1 MKKILLLLVGIV
13 LLGASTTYADEVDEL
28 LAQADKLFNEL
39 EYQKAI
45 GIADQILQTPNVAP
59 EKIVEAYRI
68 KGLSLSGD
76 DRIDD
81 AFMIFRRLLAIDP
94 SYRLSKDVSPR
105 LAAPF
110 YQAAAIAGEEGV
122 VELVH
127 IEPTN
132 ISSLAGLK
140 LSCHLKS
147 NPYNLV
153 YQVRMRYRTPAN
165 DVTGE
170 LKADTDGKKG
180 PVEFEIPKDIKAKA
194 LLYHFEALNKY
205 GGVLGRAGS
214 GSHPFR
220 VMASEGTAVAAKDES
235 ADGSTKEDQAATAAT
250 TPAPDGLRDDGD
262 EQDSG
267 KAPYWK
273 TWWFWTAVGGG
284 VAVIAGTA
292 IGISMASGGSDTYT
306 YQIKAGIE

>member
-1 MKKILLLLVGIV
+1 MKNLLVLVSILLLGTCV
-13 LLGASTTYADEVDEL
+13 ARADEVDEL

-45 GIADQILQTPNVAP
+45 KIADQILQTPNVTP
-59 EKIVEAYRI
+59 EKIVEAYRV

-81 AFMIFRRLLAIDP
+81 AFMVFRRLLAIDP
-94 SYRLSKDVSPR
+94 NYRLSKDVSPR

-132 ISSLAGLK
+132 VTSLAGLK
-140 LSCHLKS
+140 LTCHLKA

-153 YQVRMRYRTPAN
+153 HQLRLRYRTPAN

-180 PVEFEIPKDIKAKA
+180 PVQFVIPKDIKAKA

-220 VMASEGTAVAAKDES
+220 VMASEGAIVAAKDNTS
-235 ADGSTKEDQAATAAT
+235 KASTKEDQAAAAAT
-250 TPAPDGLRDDGD
+250 TPPPDELRYDGD
-262 EQDSG
+262 EESSET
-267 KAPYWK
+267 PYWK

-284 VAVIAGTA
+284 VAVITATA

-306 YQIKAGIE
+306 YQIKAGINQ

>member
-1 MKKILLLLVGIV
+1 MKKILIVASIV
-13 LLGASTTYADEVDEL
+13 LLGASTVHADEVDEL

-45 GIADQILQTPNVAP
+45 GIADQILQTPNVPP

-94 SYRLSKDVSPR
+94 NYRLSKDVSPR

-110 YQAAAIAGEEGV
+110 YQAAAIAGEEGI

-132 ISSLAGLK
+132 VTSLGGLK
-140 LSCHLKS
+140 LTCHLKA

-153 YQVRMRYRTPAN
+153 QKVRMRYRTPAN

-170 LKADTDGKKG
+170 LMADTDGKKG
-180 PVEFEIPKDIKAKA
+180 PVEFKIPEEIKAKA

-220 VMASEGTAVAAKDES
+220 VMASEGTAVAATDEN
-235 ADGSTKEDQAATAAT
+235 ANKTEQEQAAAAAT
-250 TPAPDGLRDDGD
+250 TPPPDELRDEDKGD
-262 EQDSG
+262 TG
-267 KAPYWK
+267 KPPYWK

-284 VAVIAGTA
+284 LAVITGAA

-306 YQIKAGIE
+306 YQIRADLEH